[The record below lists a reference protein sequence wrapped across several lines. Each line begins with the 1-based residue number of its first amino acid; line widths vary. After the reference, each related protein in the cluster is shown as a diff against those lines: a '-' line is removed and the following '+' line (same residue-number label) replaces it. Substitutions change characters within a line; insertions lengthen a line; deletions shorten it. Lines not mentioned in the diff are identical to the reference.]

1 MNPRP
6 DAATLSDPESAFH
19 EPRFVVENKALSR
32 DEKVKL
38 LLDWRQDLLELQT
51 ASEENMLR
59 KRGELN
65 LGARLK
71 AVTDALLALGYESA

>member
-1 MNPRP
+1 MNTRQGV
-6 DAATLSDPESAFH
+6 AALSDPESTFL
-19 EPRFVVENKALSR
+19 EPRFVVDDKGLSH
-32 DEKVKL
+32 DEKVKV